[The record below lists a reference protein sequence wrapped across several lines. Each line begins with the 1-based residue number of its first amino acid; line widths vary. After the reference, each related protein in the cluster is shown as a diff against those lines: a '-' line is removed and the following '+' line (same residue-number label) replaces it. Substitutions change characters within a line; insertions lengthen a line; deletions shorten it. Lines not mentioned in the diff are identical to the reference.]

1 MKKRTNSASMIGI
14 LIAMIGL
21 ALLIFGIYQFNTA
34 RQSLG
39 NALGKLFK
47 GSSRQETL
55 AIVEMIAG
63 GALALVG
70 AFLAFGRRKR

>member
-1 MKKRTNSASMIGI
+1 MKKQTNNTFMLGVLIGV
-14 LIAMIGL
+14 IGL
-21 ALLIFGIYQFNTA
+21 AVLVFGIYQYNTV

-47 GSSRQETL
+47 GSSKQETL

-63 GALALVG
+63 GGLALVG
-70 AFLAFGRRKR
+70 AFLAFARRKR